1 MRITDLSTFN
11 AAREAG
17 LAKLLPSRPRIAI
30 GMGTC
35 GSGNGAEGVYHAFAS
50 AIDRRGLGFHLARV
64 GCFGFCAA
72 EPLVNVRLPGK
83 PLVILHR
90 VQVNDVDAI
99 LDDLAQGRLP
109 ADLALCKIEEWDH
122 VTAHL
127 RYGSDYA
134 EIPNWNEVPFFGGS
148 ARSCCVTAGS
158 SAPPT
163 SKSTWRWAAMRRSTR
178 S

>member
-17 LAKLLPSRPRIAI
+17 LAKLLPSTPRVAI

-35 GSGNGAEGVYHAFAS
+35 GSGNGAEGIYHAFADT
-50 AIDRRGLGFHLARV
+50 IDTLGLGIHLTRT

-90 VQVNDVDAI
+90 VRQNDVPAI
-99 LDDLAQGRLP
+99 LDDLA
-109 ADLALCKIEEWDH
+109 A
-122 VTAHL
+122 
-127 RYGSDYA
+127 
-134 EIPNWNEVPFFGGS
+134 
-148 ARSCCVTAGS
+148 
-158 SAPPT
+158 
-163 SKSTWRWAAMRRSTR
+163 
-178 S
+178 